1 MNFQTSNFE
10 FLRNKSSTKPF
21 FKLKFTEKKKRNL
34 FLYFSKKLNPSF
46 IIGRYRQPRKR
57 KMIIWIII
65 IIINNKNRR
74 IFSIK
79 KY

>member
-1 MNFQTSNFE
+1 MNFQTSNFWE
-10 FLRNKSSTKPF
+10 IKVQRNLS
-21 FKLKFTEKKKRNL
+21 LNWNLLEKKRNL
-34 FLYFSKKLNPSF
+34 FLYFSKKLNPFF

-57 KMIIWIII
+57 KMKIWII
-65 IIINNKNRR
+65 IIINNKNRK